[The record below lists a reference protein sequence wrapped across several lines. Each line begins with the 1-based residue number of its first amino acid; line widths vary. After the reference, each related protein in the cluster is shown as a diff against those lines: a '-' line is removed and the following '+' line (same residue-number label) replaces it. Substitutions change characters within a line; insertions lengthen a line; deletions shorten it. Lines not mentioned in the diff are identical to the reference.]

1 MKGTRLQGGH
11 FTFFSVHPI
20 VGSLLDYKR
29 GDPRHR
35 KGELPPPQKK
45 AIAQGQVLGECIL
58 RFRYNQ
64 IYRQAVYPEIQI
76 QPNIQTS
83 RT

>member
-1 MKGTRLQGGH
+1 M
-11 FTFFSVHPI
+11 
-20 VGSLLDYKR
+20 GSLLDYKR

-35 KGELPPPQKK
+35 KGELAPQKK

-83 RT
+83 MT